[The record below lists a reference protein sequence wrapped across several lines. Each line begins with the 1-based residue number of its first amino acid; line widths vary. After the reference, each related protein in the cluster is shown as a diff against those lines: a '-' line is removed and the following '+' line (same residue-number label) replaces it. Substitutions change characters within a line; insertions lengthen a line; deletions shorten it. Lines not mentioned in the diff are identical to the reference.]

1 MNITDIDNPIMELH
15 TQFPFILNNK
25 TMNFSELMEI
35 NSCLHQLQVY
45 KITLEEVVDIYTKA
59 FDKLST
65 ERDLYLYISIFLY
78 MSYTFVI
85 FL

>member
-1 MNITDIDNPIMELH
+1 MNITDINNPIIEVDAK
-15 TQFPFILNNK
+15 FPFILNNN

-65 ERDLYLYISIFLY
+65 ERDLYFYIALFLY

-85 FL
+85 FF